1 MTYTTDETNAT
12 DSDAGETQLELPETI
27 LEVAGQKVLFD
38 EKVSLFPVKLV
49 AEDDGA
55 AK

>member
-1 MTYTTDETNAT
+1 MNEIPEETYAVDPDADETEL
-12 DSDAGETQLELPETI
+12 DLPESIT
-27 LEVAGQKVLFD
+27 EVAGQKVLFD
-38 EKVSLFPVKLV
+38 EKVTLFPVKLV